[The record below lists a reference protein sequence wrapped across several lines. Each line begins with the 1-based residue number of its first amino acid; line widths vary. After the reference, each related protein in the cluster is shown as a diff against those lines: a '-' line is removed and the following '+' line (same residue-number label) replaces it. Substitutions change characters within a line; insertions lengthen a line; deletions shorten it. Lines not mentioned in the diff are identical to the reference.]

1 MLSPLLPLGF
11 TPEAPVAYE
20 ANNFS
25 RNHIKQTRCSIDCKN
40 DIIHPLLSALYFP
53 QTEEQSG
60 GENLYPREILFHGD
74 GVLSMLISTCVG
86 FFPPHQTTMYI
97 CACSRASA
105 LQGILLWH
113 TSFHISLLEAAGKAI
128 YETITLERQ
137 ECVEKPLTHLGRAN
151 EYETAGVCVGKR
163 LVGGDV
169 KGERAFGRAYF
180 QPYKIF
186 LFHMKF

>member
-86 FFPPHQTTMYI
+86 FFPPPIKQLCIYVHAQEHLHYRGFCSGIQVSILVCQRRRGRQSMRQLHQ
-97 CACSRASA
+97 SA
-105 LQGILLWH
+105 KSVWKSLSH
-113 TSFHISLLEAAGKAI
+113 TQAELMNMRLRVCV
-128 YETITLERQ
+128 LER
-137 ECVEKPLTHLGRAN
+137 GW
-151 EYETAGVCVGKR
+151 
-163 LVGGDV
+163 LV
-169 KGERAFGRAYF
+169 AT
-180 QPYKIF
+180 
-186 LFHMKF
+186 